1 MTGFECFI
9 CSKFKFFQLFF
20 TDKISFRIT
29 RPIVPVCLFGC
40 SSSKARHGTVLGT
53 IHIVGLILLPAL
65 VVHHR
70 SISPE
75 ESIQIVLVSSC
86 SNPEPGVDSR
96 SHLTLV
102 ELSQELIFFF
112 GVNGDQVRLVSVIKQ
127 IRHQALIAIMSVL

>member
-1 MTGFECFI
+1 MTWFECFI
-9 CSKFKFFQLFF
+9 CAKLKFFTSFF

-70 SISPE
+70 SIRPE

-86 SNPEPGVDSR
+86 SNPEPGAAAQQP
-96 SHLTLV
+96 HP
-102 ELSQELIFFF
+102 SQELIFFL
-112 GVNGDQVRLVSVIKQ
+112 GVNGDQVRLVSIIKQ
-127 IRHQALIAIMSVL
+127 SYKSESEVL